1 LTGRQEQFETVDDD
15 DDDDPQGLKDGFDW
29 YMTPSNK
36 SKYEEIY
43 SAHRSPH
50 GEISF
55 ESLQPLYDSLEV
67 PDTDIRSAWN
77 LINPSA
83 SRTIGKDATLAF
95 LHILSNR
102 HEGFRIPRNVPAS
115 LRASFE
121 RGNIEYNVDRI
132 QSPAER
138 WGTKGDDTTTT
149 GRKAKFGEAYSSRL
163 GNSGYKTKGTDFG
176 DAQKDEEFEYSQ
188 LKRQLKDLED
198 KVDRAEKE
206 SGKRNNGNRDTK
218 PALVKRELGLLLDY
232 KRNEL
237 IELENAE
244 GKYSG
249 TSNLKD
255 LASDIETI
263 RDQVDGLQTHLRERE
278 KVLDDLKAQIVEAKS
293 GR

>member
-1 LTGRQEQFETVDDD
+1 LTGKQAQFESVDDD
-15 DDDDPQGLKDGFDW
+15 DDPHGLKDGFDW
-29 YMTPSNK
+29 YMSPSNRT
-36 SKYEEIY
+36 KYEEIY

-132 QSPAER
+132 QSPADR
-138 WGTKGDDTTTT
+138 WGAKGGENTTT

-198 KVDRAEKE
+198 KVERAESEADKRKG
-206 SGKRNNGNRDTK
+206 GKRDTK
-218 PALVKRELGLLLDY
+218 PALVKRELELMLDY
-232 KRNEL
+232 KKKEL
-237 IELENAE
+237 RDIENGE

-249 TSNLKD
+249 SANLKD
-255 LASDIETI
+255 LASDIQTV

-278 KVLDDLKAQIVEAKS
+278 RALDDLKAQIAEAKAT
-293 GR
+293 R